1 MRLRR
6 GHPPKRFDRNV
17 VVIGAGAAGL
27 VSAHVAATLRARV
40 TLVEER
46 AMGGDCLNTGCVPS
60 KALVHAAR
68 IAAQARA
75 AGSSGIATGDITV
88 DFAAVMR
95 KVQDAIARVAPH
107 DSAERYRSMG
117 VDVRLGRAR
126 ILDPW
131 TVDIEGDQLSTR
143 AIIIATGAEPLIPPL
158 PGLAE
163 CDYFT
168 SDTIWSLGRQ
178 PRELLVLGG
187 GPIGCEL
194 SQAFS
199 RLGTAVTQVEM
210 ADRVLL
216 REDHEVSD
224 FVARRLREDGVEL
237 RLNHQALRV
246 EDSPEGRVLVCA
258 QDGSEV
264 RLGFDTLLVAVGRK
278 PRTAGFGLEALGIP
292 APHTVETNAYLQ
304 TLHPNIYACGDVTSP
319 YQFTHAAAHEAWHAT
334 VNALFAPL
342 PRLKVDHSQIPA
354 VTFVDPEVAR
364 IGLNESAALARDIEY
379 EVTRYELSDLDRA
392 LTEDSAQGFVKVLT
406 VPGRDRILG
415 ATIVGQ
421 HAGELLAEFSL
432 AMRYRLGL
440 GKLLG
445 IVHAYPTWSEANKY
459 TAGAWK
465 RRHAPEKI
473 LRLIERYHGWR
484 RRRLPFPSLARG
496 RRPRP

>member
-1 MRLRR
+1 MHARR
-6 GHPPKRFDRNV
+6 WHPPRRFDRNV

-27 VSAHVAATLRARV
+27 VSAHMAATLRASV

-60 KALVHAAR
+60 KSLIHVAR
-68 IAAQARA
+68 LAAQARA
-75 AGSSGIATGDITV
+75 AASSGIATGEVDF

-95 KVQDAIARVAPH
+95 KVRDAVDRVAPH
-107 DSAERYRSMG
+107 DSVERYRELG
-117 VDVRLGRAR
+117 VDVRLGKAR

-131 TVDIEGDQLSTR
+131 TVDIAGERLTTR
-143 AIIIATGAEPLIPPL
+143 AIVIATGAEPFIPAI
-158 PGLAE
+158 PGLE
-163 CDYFT
+163 GCGYLT
-168 SDTIWSLGRQ
+168 SDTLWSLNEQ
-178 PRELLVLGG
+178 PHKLLVLGG

-224 FVARRLREDGVEL
+224 FVADRLREDGVDL
-237 RLNHQALRV
+237 RLSHQALRI
-246 EDSPEGRVLVCA
+246 EDSPGGRILVCA
-258 QDGSEV
+258 CNGKEV
-264 RLGFDTLLVAVGRK
+264 RIGFDTLLVAVGRK
-278 PRTAGFGLEALGIP
+278 PRTTGYGLEALGIP

-304 TLHPNIYACGDVTSP
+304 TLYPNIYACGDVTSP

-342 PRLKVDHSQIPA
+342 PRLRVDHSRLPA
-354 VTFVDPEVAR
+354 VTFVEPEVAR
-364 IGLNESAALARDIEY
+364 IGLNENAALARDIEY

-392 LTEDSAQGFVKVLT
+392 LAEDSARGFVKVLT
-406 VPGRDRILG
+406 VPGKDRILG

-421 HAGELLAEFSL
+421 HAGELLAEFAL

-445 IVHAYPTWSEANKY
+445 VVHAYPTWSEANKY
-459 TAGAWK
+459 AAGAWK
-465 RRHAPEKI
+465 RKHAPEWV

-484 RRRLPFPSLARG
+484 RYRFPFPVFNRG
-496 RRPRP
+496 RRPPT